1 MRSDYAHL
9 ILLDLVI
16 YETHRSGYDP
26 VKNVQDFWDK
36 YPLSTIQDYIV
47 VLHPDTSDKENLK
60 VNPQLSEF
68 SVELL
73 RVLIAYFMIHMTR
86 LDLGKVSISIGVNK
100 EAIDT
105 SKAISDFFQRVSP
118 SNTNS

>member
-1 MRSDYAHL
+1 MRSNYAHL

-36 YPLSTIQDYIV
+36 YPLSTIKDYIV
-47 VLHPDTSDKENLK
+47 VLHPDTVDNEKTK
-60 VNPQLSEF
+60 DNPQLFEF

-73 RVLIAYFMIHMTR
+73 RVLQFIETR
-86 LDLGKVSISIGVNK
+86 
-100 EAIDT
+100 E
-105 SKAISDFFQRVSP
+105 
-118 SNTNS
+118 

>member
-73 RVLIAYFMIHMTR
+73 RVLIAYLMIHMTQ

-105 SKAISDFFQRVSP
+105 SKAISDFFNRISP

>member
-1 MRSDYAHL
+1 MRSNYAHL

-36 YPLSTIQDYIV
+36 YPLSTIQDYIAA
-47 VLHPDTSDKENLK
+47 LQPNIRDNENLK
-60 VNPQLSEF
+60 GNPQLSEF

-73 RVLIAYFMIHMTR
+73 RVLIAYFMIHTNQ
-86 LDLGKVSISIGVNK
+86 LDLGKVSISLEVNK
-100 EAIDT
+100 ETIDT
-105 SKAISDFFQRVSP
+105 SKAISDFFHRVSP

>member
-68 SVELL
+68 SVELF
-73 RVLIAYFMIHMTR
+73 RVLIAYFMIHTTQ
-86 LDLGKVSISIGVNK
+86 LDLGKVSISLEVNK

>member
-1 MRSDYAHL
+1 MRSIYAHL

-36 YPLSTIQDYIV
+36 YPLSTIQDYIAA
-47 VLHPDTSDKENLK
+47 LQPNIRDNENLK
-60 VNPQLSEF
+60 GNPQLSEF

-73 RVLIAYFMIHMTR
+73 RVLIAYFMIHTNQ
-86 LDLGKVSISIGVNK
+86 LDLGKVSISLEVNK
-100 EAIDT
+100 ETIDT
-105 SKAISDFFQRVSP
+105 SKAISDFFHRVSP

>member
-1 MRSDYAHL
+1 M
-9 ILLDLVI
+9 VI

-36 YPLSTIQDYIV
+36 YPLSTIKDYIV
-47 VLHPDTSDKENLK
+47 VLHPDTIDNEKMRDDQ
-60 VNPQLSEF
+60 QLSEF

-73 RVLIAYFMIHMTR
+73 RVLIAYLMIHMNQ
-86 LDLGKVSISIGVNK
+86 LDLGRVSISTELNK
-100 EAIDT
+100 ESIDA
-105 SKAISDFFQRVSP
+105 SKAISDFFHRVSQ

>member
-1 MRSDYAHL
+1 MRSNYAHL

-36 YPLSTIQDYIV
+36 YPLSTIKDYIV
-47 VLHPDTSDKENLK
+47 VLHPDTVDNEKMRD
-60 VNPQLSEF
+60 NPQLSEF

-73 RVLIAYFMIHMTR
+73 RVLIAYLMIHMTQ
-86 LDLGKVSISIGVNK
+86 LDLGKVSISLEVNK
-100 EAIDT
+100 ETIDT
-105 SKAISDFFQRVSP
+105 YKAIFDFFHRVSQ

>member
-1 MRSDYAHL
+1 MRSNYAHL

-36 YPLSTIQDYIV
+36 YPLSTIKDYIV
-47 VLHPDTSDKENLK
+47 VLHPNTVDNEKMSG
-60 VNPQLSEF
+60 NPQLSEF

-73 RVLIAYFMIHMTR
+73 RVLVAYFMIHMTQ
-86 LDLGKVSISIGVNK
+86 LDFGKVSISVETNK
-100 EAIDT
+100 EAIDI
-105 SKAISDFFQRVSP
+105 SKAISDFFNRVSS
-118 SNTNS
+118 SNPNS